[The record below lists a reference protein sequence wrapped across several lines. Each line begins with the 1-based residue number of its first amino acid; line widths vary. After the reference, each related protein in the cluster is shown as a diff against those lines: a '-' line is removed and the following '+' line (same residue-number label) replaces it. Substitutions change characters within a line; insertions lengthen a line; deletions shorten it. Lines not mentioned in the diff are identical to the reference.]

1 MKTVGLFLADQVNE
15 YFQLVQSDAEQTGK
29 KHGLNVVVQFADGRA
44 ATQTKQIHA
53 AITAPE
59 AARPI
64 AIITAPVRDN
74 SLNRLAQQAAGV
86 GIGWIFLHRGIDS
99 AALDSLRT
107 EFPAVPVCLVT
118 PDHNQIGR
126 IQGRQILSLLPGGGN
141 VVYIQGAAATSS
153 ARERLA
159 AVLETTKGADVEIQV
174 IDGNWTADDAERVL
188 GGWLRIAMSGISK
201 LNLVVCRAMRCLL
214 GPGEL
219 WNPPPRILGVLRSP
233 RFRSPAATGCPMLV
247 ANW

>member
-53 AITAPE
+53 AITAP
-59 AARPI
+59 
-64 AIITAPVRDN
+64 VRDN

-107 EFPAVPVCLVT
+107 EFPAVPV
-118 PDHNQIGR
+118 
-126 IQGRQILSLLPGGGN
+126 
-141 VVYIQGAAATSS
+141 
-153 ARERLA
+153 
-159 AVLETTKGADVEIQV
+159 
-174 IDGNWTADDAERVL
+174 
-188 GGWLRIAMSGISK
+188 
-201 LNLVVCRAMRCLL
+201 
-214 GPGEL
+214 
-219 WNPPPRILGVLRSP
+219 
-233 RFRSPAATGCPMLV
+233 
-247 ANW
+247 